1 MFESNQD
8 LKKYFE
14 KFKDMSND
22 ALFRSQLL
30 LNHATTVMES
40 IDTFATELEDAE
52 KTHQKIKKL
61 GSEHKLRGIKEEHL
75 HNYPSGGTGPNQ
87 GKKPVSQPP
96 PQKGQAYRGVC
107 ACDQDKYHAV
117 VYLLQYLYNFVGGVD
132 QVVRRA
138 CRIEEYHTGSEYRK

>member
-22 ALFRSQLL
+22 TLFRSQLL

-61 GSEHKLRGIKEEHL
+61 GSEHKLRGIKEEHIQVIVFRI
-75 HNYPSGGTGPNQ
+75 YT
-87 GKKPVSQPP
+87 V
-96 PQKGQAYRGVC
+96 
-107 ACDQDKYHAV
+107 
-117 VYLLQYLYNFVGGVD
+117 LLLILSITIF
-132 QVVRRA
+132 
-138 CRIEEYHTGSEYRK
+138 